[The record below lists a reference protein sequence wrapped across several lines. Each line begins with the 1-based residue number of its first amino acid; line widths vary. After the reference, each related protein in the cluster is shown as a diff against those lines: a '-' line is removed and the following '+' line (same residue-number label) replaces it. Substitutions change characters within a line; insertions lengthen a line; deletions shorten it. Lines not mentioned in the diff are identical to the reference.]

1 MTRPHDQRHAA
12 PSIALRLLPVAL
24 LAAVTG
30 FVFGGTGLEIEPTVA
45 ARATAERAA
54 AVRVALDLPRF
65 EPERTAQTVTPQ
77 PFFAE
82 GERIVTAQY
91 ATRVRIESVGIDAQ
105 VASVGYVFK
114 DGRLQYDVPRSGAGQ
129 YTGTAAPGQQG
140 NAVIAGH
147 VASRSGPA
155 VFRDLAKVSLG
166 ETIELFRGDQV
177 FRYEV
182 IELRV
187 VSADATE
194 IMQGS
199 SESMLT
205 LITCSRD
212 ANFKDRVV
220 VIGKLI

>member
-1 MTRPHDQRHAA
+1 MARSHNRRNRQ
-12 PSIALRLLPVAL
+12 PSVALRLIPVAL

-30 FVFGGTGLEIEPTVA
+30 FAFGGTGLETVPTVP
-45 ARATAERAA
+45 ARATAERVAA
-54 AVRVALDLPRF
+54 FRVALDLPMRGLND
-65 EPERTAQTVTPQ
+65 EREMVTPQ
-77 PFFAE
+77 QFFAD
-82 GERIVTAQY
+82 GEQIVTSRY
-91 ATRVRIESVGIDAQ
+91 ATRVRIESVGIDTE

-114 DGRLQYDVPRSGAGQ
+114 SGRLQYDVPRSGAGQ
-129 YTGTAAPGQQG
+129 YTGTGAPGQPG

-147 VASRSGPA
+147 VSSRSGPA
-155 VFRDLAKVSLG
+155 VFRDLANVSLG

-187 VSADATE
+187 VPADAIE
-194 IMQGS
+194 VMQGS
-199 SESMLT
+199 SEAMLT

-212 ANFKDRVV
+212 ENFKDRVV